1 MGIVI
6 VYRQPNRMIGER
18 EREERARLAAE
29 EQGLPRPISTIGGGR
44 GGSLMAFTT
53 ATGTANGR

>member
-1 MGIVI
+1 MLIQ
-6 VYRQPNRMIGER
+6 RPPNRMIGEK
-18 EREERARLAAE
+18 EREERARLAADE
-29 EQGLPRPISTIGGGR
+29 AGLPRPISQIGGGR

>member
-1 MGIVI
+1 MLI
-6 VYRQPNRMIGER
+6 YRQPNRMIGER

-29 EQGLPRPISTIGGGR
+29 EQGLPRPISNIGGGR
-44 GGSLMAFTT
+44 AGALMAFTT